1 MQTNQT
7 NDKDLYKLEKE
18 IDSIYDGYLKY
29 IAPFVAQLEV
39 LDGEFP
45 IEILN
50 EVRAIFTHFARCR
63 MSDQINIKKDN
74 VNKASRHKKRAIL
87 DCFKYLCVAYDDKYR
102 EFEDLYKNVD
112 LSVIDNG
119 DFLLELSRKRKIAL
133 DNIKLAKKQEL
144 ESEDIDLSFPLFE
157 NASNS
162 YAEVYNLIENT
173 EEKLIK
179 VKQKAIRK
187 SRWQIFLNIS
197 GIVGT
202 LFGIIGVIIAVIK

>member
-1 MQTNQT
+1 M
-7 NDKDLYKLEKE
+7 
-18 IDSIYDGYLKY
+18 
-29 IAPFVAQLEV
+29 
-39 LDGEFP
+39 
-45 IEILN
+45 
-50 EVRAIFTHFARCR
+50 
-63 MSDQINIKKDN
+63 
-74 VNKASRHKKRAIL
+74 
-87 DCFKYLCVAYDDKYR
+87 
-102 EFEDLYKNVD
+102 
-112 LSVIDNG
+112 SVIDNG

-162 YAEVYNLIENT
+162 YAEVYNLIENA